1 MADFERM
8 AKLKL
13 DDSEREVV
21 KKRFDAVCGEFK
33 KLEQYDT
40 NEALPLVTVLDLE
53 NTMRDDIS
61 EKYISRDVLLT
72 NAPEQQDGYIRV
84 PASID

>member
-8 AKLKL
+8 AKLRL
-13 DDSEREVV
+13 DDSECEVV
-21 KKRFDAVCGEFK
+21 KKRFDAVSGEFK
-33 KLEQYDT
+33 RLEQYDT
-40 NEALPLVTVLDLE
+40 SETLPLVTVLDSE
-53 NTMRDDIS
+53 NIMRDDIP
-61 EKYISRDVLLT
+61 EKHISRDVLLA